1 MEKEFLGIFN
11 GPYNNNCTDPTVYT
25 RYKYTIDTNTGWNDY
40 GYYTRTWLN
49 LVKDGKLIHIGG
61 IMLANSGQSMG
72 EVPWV
77 NLMNKTYYSFISN
90 IQSAVMIKLMVPKP
104 DLNKLISALDILF
117 TDDWVKKENAYRKA
131 MLRDTTEEK
140 FMAKQKQ
147 IKEIIYSD
155 IDFHASLDFFKDSF
169 KEYFK

>member
-11 GPYNNNCTDPTVYT
+11 GPYNNNCKDPTVYT
-25 RYKYTIDTNTGWNDY
+25 RYKYTIDTITRWNDF
-40 GYYTRTWLN
+40 GYYTITSVN
-49 LVKDGKLIHIGG
+49 LIKDDKLVSIGG
-61 IMLANSGQSMG
+61 IKLANFGQSVG
-72 EVPWV
+72 EYPCV
-77 NLMNKTYYSFISN
+77 NPMNKTYYSFIAN
-90 IQSAVMIKLMVPKP
+90 IESAVMLKLMVPKP
-104 DLNKLISALDILF
+104 DLEKLISTLGVLF
-117 TDDWVKKENAYRKA
+117 KVDLVRNENAYKKA